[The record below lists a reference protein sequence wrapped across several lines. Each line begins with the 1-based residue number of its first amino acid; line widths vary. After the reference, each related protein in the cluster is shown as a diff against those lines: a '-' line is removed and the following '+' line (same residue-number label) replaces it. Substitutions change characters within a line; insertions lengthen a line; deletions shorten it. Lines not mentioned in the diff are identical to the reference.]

1 MATRS
6 SRCSRRAMARTKR
19 SIVPFASRARWVVVL
34 AATAWIVAGA
44 VPAHPAPRD
53 PAPIPDEVV
62 EKVVRRPLFA
72 RPVAPAETLARHL
85 DDMGTLLAQLETE
98 TRNRGGRDQD
108 PVAATTTLMLVG
120 SKLQE

>member
-34 AATAWIVAGA
+34 AASAWTGA

-72 RPVAPAETLARHL
+72 RPVAPAETLARYL

-120 SKLQE
+120 SNLQ